1 MDDDKLVLGTRLDNE
16 PDQTDTT
23 DSTDRNLI
31 TDVSKVM
38 GIKSSAERA
47 RRRKQKLREALV
59 REHIR
64 EREFHKSRLAFLTG
78 HPAKAE

>member
-1 MDDDKLVLGTRLDNE
+1 MDDDNLVLGARLDDE

-23 DSTDRNLI
+23 DATDRSLI
-31 TDVSKVM
+31 TDISNAM
-38 GIKSSAERA
+38 GLKSPAERA

-64 EREFHKSRLAFLTG
+64 ERELHKSRLASLIG
-78 HPAKAE
+78 HHAKTE